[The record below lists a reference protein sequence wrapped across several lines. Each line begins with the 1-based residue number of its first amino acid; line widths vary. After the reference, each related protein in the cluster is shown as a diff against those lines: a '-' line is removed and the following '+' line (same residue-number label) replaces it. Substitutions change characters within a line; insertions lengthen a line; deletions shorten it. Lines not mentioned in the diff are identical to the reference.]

1 MMSSDQASW
10 RLLSPANYN
19 FERWIQKKSCS
30 DYKILLMQINAT
42 VKIMEFFLLQE
53 MDGNMEN
60 VKGEKEIWGRRGE
73 ETKGRICI
81 LRAGD
86 GGRSLLALERSW
98 PHLPQAFCYR

>member
-1 MMSSDQASW
+1 
-10 RLLSPANYN
+10 
-19 FERWIQKKSCS
+19 
-30 DYKILLMQINAT
+30 MQINAT